1 MSKKRY
7 PRNVTIAQ
15 TSKNKFQ
22 IFHPMCPEERVIC
35 DYHDLYEV
43 IRAWA
48 EGDES
53 AQEIQERIDS
63 TMAMVQ
69 KKRSSRC

>member
-1 MSKKRY
+1 MGKKLY
-7 PRNVTIAQ
+7 PRNVTITQ
-15 TSKNKFQ
+15 TGKNKFHV
-22 IFHPMCPEERVIC
+22 FHPVLTEEQVVC

-53 AQEIQERIDS
+53 AQEIQERIDR
-63 TMAMVQ
+63 TNAMAR
-69 KKRSSRC
+69 KRVRAS